1 MSKAFEGMDRL
12 QTKMKALEK
21 NAKNNIAN
29 IMLDAANTL
38 KSEAQRLIQTRSSGS
53 EQVRYR
59 NGKKRTV
66 IAAKEGEAPNTD
78 TGRLVRSLKARKTG
92 IDEAAAGIFG
102 QDAPYGKW
110 LEYGTAKM
118 GERPFLRPALK
129 NKKEVIKQ
137 KMKGANTK
145 KELFKGVIK

>member
-1 MSKAFEGMDRL
+1 MSKGFQNMDKL
-12 QTKMKALEK
+12 QAKMKALEK

-59 NGKKRTV
+59 NGIRRTV
-66 IAAKEGEAPNTD
+66 IAAGDGQAPNTD

-118 GERPFLRPALK
+118 GERPFLRPALN

-137 KMKGANTK
+137 KLKGVKTK
-145 KELFKGVIK
+145 RELFKGVVK